1 MSSVV
6 VEVAVNFNALL
17 NRIYAIFPPWSRS
30 ARSGLNNNFSSEEFE
45 MMLFSLGFCPYT
57 EYPDKHGLD

>member
-17 NRIYAIFPPWSRS
+17 NRIFPLWSRS

-45 MMLFSLGFCPYT
+45 MTLFSLGFCPYT